1 MNWMDRRST
10 HNYIIDYYCLQSREC
25 YYYYSIETALLHEL
39 ASSEDC
45 DEAVIRGL
53 SYQFYTGAEGNPLQH
68 ALQQA
73 LDYIQISLHLPKG
86 PCQLFQLLLS
96 VIDDDFLY
104 LYSFLVQPSH
114 IHATRTWTR

>member
-1 MNWMDRRST
+1 MK
-10 HNYIIDYYCLQSREC
+10 Q
-25 YYYYSIETALLHEL
+25 
-39 ASSEDC
+39 ASGILEVEVEES
-45 DEAVIRGL
+45 
-53 SYQFYTGAEGNPLQH
+53 QFSTGAEGNPLQH

-104 LYSFLVQPSH
+104 LYSFLLPT
-114 IHATRTWTR
+114 ATAVHESMSFLSALFSDPFKREKTAGEKRMG